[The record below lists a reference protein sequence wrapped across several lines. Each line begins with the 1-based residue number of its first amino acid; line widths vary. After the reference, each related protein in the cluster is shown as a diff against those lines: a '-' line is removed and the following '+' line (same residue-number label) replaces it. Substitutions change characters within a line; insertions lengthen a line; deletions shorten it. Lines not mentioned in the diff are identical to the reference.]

1 MKRLLLLCALALG
14 ALAVGCGDEET
25 KCDADCAPGG
35 GGGSD
40 GGTGGL
46 GGSGGLGG
54 TGGVAGGGAGSG
66 GGSAGAGGSG
76 GSGGSGG
83 AVNTSWSEERPV
95 ACTEDQARAVVSTN
109 LFSDVF
115 QVNVSPR
122 LEPGFSEKATV
133 IALEENMT
141 SITLRTD
148 SGKHVRIKWPGVI
161 GEYPVDEQVFL
172 EQTRD
177 WTIIRKTNR
186 SFASAMFQRNGPIP
200 GETLDPLPFGGPSLR
215 FAMQCNMQD
224 DANCTMD
231 AVAIVSD
238 AGETFESGT
247 IIRTGSWTISNRSA
261 MQSANCPG
269 YVPLRSL
276 IWAEGGQ

>member
-1 MKRLLLLCALALG
+1 MKRLLLLCALCLS
-14 ALAVGCGDEET
+14 ALAAGCGDDET

-40 GGTGGL
+40 GG
-46 GGSGGLGG
+46 
-54 TGGVAGGGAGSG
+54 AGSG
-66 GGSAGAGGSG
+66 GGSAGSGGGSG
-76 GSGGSGG
+76 GTGGS
-83 AVNTSWSEERPV
+83 ASTPWNEERPV
-95 ACTEDQARAVVSTN
+95 ACTDEQARAVVSTN

-161 GEYPVDEQVFL
+161 GAYPVDEEVIL

-177 WTIIRKTNR
+177 WTIVRKTTR
-186 SFASAMFQRNGPIP
+186 SFASAMFQRNGAIP
-200 GETLDPLPFGGPSLR
+200 GAELDPLPFGGPALH

-224 DANCTMD
+224 DANCTLD

-238 AGETFESGT
+238 AGEVFESGT
-247 IIRTGSWTISNRSA
+247 IIRSGNWTISNRSA
-261 MQSANCPG
+261 MQSPNCPG